1 MCKGEGL
8 KLNHSGLMLQMCLL
22 YAGTSPA
29 EKELTTG
36 SNCSGKER
44 HGGILK
50 VQLSKIASWTDIG

>member
-22 YAGTSPA
+22 YAGMSPA

-50 VQLSKIASWTDIG
+50 VQLI